1 MIYKYYILFFLFSF
15 VSCTCNKVEQQNTE
29 VSILS
34 DTTLALSLSEIQDSL
49 VKQEGSKKANIKV
62 VELKKTVQAKIDSV
76 QQLNSYFKQSFEC
89 CNEPTEKLDN
99 CCCDKVLAWY
109 KEKILKSEFQEITKI
124 TTADPIFKACN
135 MSNKFKVEISKLD
148 AVE

>member
-1 MIYKYYILFFLFSF
+1 MIYKYYLLFFLFSF

-62 VELKKTVQAKIDSV
+62 VELKKTV
-76 QQLNSYFKQSFEC
+76 EC